1 MQTSSNLSSHK
12 TEQLADAFR
21 IFNEL
26 SENLADSYQS
36 LEKQVEK
43 LRTELVQARSDRLKT
58 LIENEKIADRLQQ
71 ILAALPAGII
81 VLDSNGRIVDF
92 NAVALS
98 FLGEPLLGRTWN
110 EILKQRLL
118 ALFDN
123 PHELQLPDG
132 RRVSLSQSQLNNNSG
147 QLILLSDVTEM
158 RGLQDTVNQQ
168 KHLSAM
174 GEMVARMAHQLRTPL
189 STAVLYASHLTKP
202 TLDESKRQRF
212 SNTLVERLHYLDRQI
227 SDMLIYAK
235 EGRLTMETFCL
246 SDFLA
251 QVEETMREKSLSS
264 AINFKLTHQVDVETI
279 KGNED
284 ALRGA
289 VVNLL
294 NNAIE
299 VCGSEGNI
307 SLDVSMNE
315 ADFVCFTV
323 TDDGAGM
330 TEEHR
335 KRVFEPFYTTKI
347 SGTGLGLA
355 VVETVAKAHGGSVD
369 CQSVLGEGSRFA
381 FSIPVHAERWS
392 ILPSGFFEAEVQS
405 GEWV

>member
-81 VLDSNGRIVDF
+81 VLDSTGRIVDF

-110 EILKQRLL
+110 EILNQRLL

-132 RRVSLSQSQLNNNSG
+132 KRVSLSQSPLKNNSG
-147 QLILLSDVTEM
+147 HLVLLSDVTEM

-202 TLDESKRQRF
+202 ALDETKRQRF

-227 SDMLIYAK
+227 SDMLMYAK
-235 EGRLTMETFCL
+235 EGRLTMETFSL
-246 SDFLA
+246 SNFLA
-251 QVEETMREKSLSS
+251 QIEETLREKAISS
-264 AINFKLTHQVDVETI
+264 GIRFTLTHQVDVENI

-307 SLDVSMNE
+307 SLDVSMK
-315 ADFVCFTV
+315 DTDLVCFTV

-355 VVETVAKAHGGSVD
+355 VVETVAKAHGGSVS
-369 CQSVLGEGSRFA
+369 CHSVQGEGSCFA
-381 FSIPVHAERWS
+381 FSIPVYAERWS

-405 GEWV
+405 GECV